1 MCGFEPRWEYVFTA
15 AEALTVMHTLRTGEM
30 RVQVLPAALGALVDE
45 SRRAVGLDYSSQG
58 HGLVGGLRQ
67 TRASLSSL
75 CSSVEERLPC
85 KQFVRS
91 SILRRGSQDHRDWW
105 TCGTTARVARTL
117 APQPCARGHC
127 RHAGLA
133 QWAERRLGKSKVP
146 GS

>member
-67 TRASLSSL
+67 TQASLFA
-75 CSSVEERLPC
+75 
-85 KQFVRS
+85 FV
-91 SILRRGSQDHRDWW
+91 
-105 TCGTTARVARTL
+105 
-117 APQPCARGHC
+117 
-127 RHAGLA
+127 A
-133 QWAERRLGKSKVP
+133 QWKSGCLVSSSSGVRFFAEALRTTVIGGPAVRQRGLP
-146 GS
+146 GPWLLSLVHEVTVVMLD